1 MIELSQSQRPW
12 RRACRDLAPVFLVVS
27 GLLLAGKPASAATL
41 PSGFGETTLGGTSGA
56 PTAVDW
62 APDGRMFIAHKNGLV
77 QVRQT
82 NGTVSNLLD
91 LSAKVNANSDRGLLG
106 LAADRDF
113 ATNGYLYLLYVHELN
128 PLNPDSPDPMAS
140 RLTRVIVKSNNTVEN
155 PASPETVILGTDSDQ
170 TVPVAGQQRRL
181 HPGRL
186 LLARDR
192 HGAVGPRRR
201 DPVGR
206 DRRQPRARRGRLL
219 LPSLRP
225 AVRFAGK
232 IIHIDRNG
240 HGLPGHPFCPS
251 DTDLSTSAPRSTPRA
266 SATRSGSRF
275 GRAAGPVVGDV
286 GQTSRRSSTSSAP
299 GKNYGWPCYE
309 GPAHTALYQSEARCQ
324 QEYAKEG
331 TAAAADSRRL
341 VVSDRQR
348 RRDRRR
354 ARSTRER
361 NYPSSYD
368 GKLFI
373 ADYVRGWIKALTID
387 PTTRSSPRSRLRP
400 AWGRSSTWSR
410 CRTATSPT

>member
-140 RLTRVIVKSNNTVEN
+140 RLTRVVVKSNNTVES

-170 TVPVAGQQRRL
+170 TCTVPNNSVDCIPADFYWHVIGTVRSDPSDGTLWVGAGDS
-181 HPGRL
+181 H
-186 LLARDR
+186 A
-192 HGAVGPRRR
+192 
-201 DPVGR
+201 
-206 DRRQPRARRGRLL
+206 
-219 LPSLRP
+219 P
-225 AVRFAGK
+225 AVDAYSYRPYDPHSLAGK
-232 IIHIDRNG
+232 LIHIDRNG
-240 HGLPGHPFCPS
+240 NGLPGHPFCPS
-251 DTDLSTSAPRSTPRA
+251 DTDLSHVCTKIHA
-266 SATRSGSRF
+266 SGLQESVPVHA
-275 GRAAGPVVGDV
+275 AAGEH
-286 GQTSRRSSTSSAP
+286 P
-299 GKNYGWPCYE
+299 GG
-309 GPAHTALYQSEARCQ
+309 
-324 QEYAKEG
+324 
-331 TAAAADSRRL
+331 
-341 VVSDRQR
+341 R
-348 RRDRRR
+348 RR
-354 ARSTRER
+354 
-361 NYPSSYD
+361 
-368 GKLFI
+368 
-373 ADYVRGWIKALTID
+373 
-387 PTTRSSPRSRLRP
+387 
-400 AWGRSSTWSR
+400 
-410 CRTATSPT
+410 RTVGL